1 MYLKDIDLI
10 LKAPVQPQP
19 KDPALEHI
27 DSLSGTPF
35 QAFKGQDHRA
45 HMTAH
50 LNFMATNMA
59 RNNPVIMGAL
69 EKNIFEHIS
78 LMALEQVE
86 MEFQNEMVQMQTMAQ
101 NPQAM
106 QDPRM
111 QQMMMQL
118 TMKIE
123 SRKAVLI
130 AEMME
135 EFKKEDQEINGN
147 FANDPIAQ
155 LKSRELDLQAQENAR
170 RKKDDEN
177 RLNLDRMKAMMN
189 QMNQDEKLEQ
199 NEDLAELR
207 AATSI
212 AKQQMSN
219 MNKKGVF

>member
-1 MYLKDIDLI
+1 

-27 DSLSGTPF
+27 DSLSGVQF

-86 MEFQNEMVQMQTMAQ
+86 MEFQQEMMQMQAIGQ
-101 NPQAM
+101 NPQAA
-106 QDPRM
+106 QDPRT

-170 RKKDDEN
+170 RKKDDEE
-177 RLNLDRMKAMMN
+177 RLSLDKLKTMMN
-189 QMNQDEKLEQ
+189 QVQQDNKLEQ

-212 AKQQMSN
+212 TKQVMSN
-219 MNKKGVF
+219 QNKKQDF